1 MVCMIAGTAALRF
14 STWVMRRA
22 RARRSPPSMRSTSAA
37 GSLRRGV
44 ASGPAIGERPDS
56 NTWPRG
62 ATASPGRPERWGV
75 LEERHGFA
83 GALRTLGGLEER
95 HGFAGALRTLG
106 GFRGAPRLRRGA
118 PNAGGYG
125 GPFRGP
131 PCRRLLRTDED
142 EIGRHLD
149 VVGDL
154 EEQQLWDLQT
164 VLGEGRVELRLDL
177 EVVAREA
184 EALLL
189 LHLLGRQL
197 DVRHG
202 GLGDL
207 GHRLLLDRE

>member
-1 MVCMIAGTAALRF
+1 MVCMIGGTAALRF

-83 GALRTLGGLEER
+83 GALRTLGG
-95 HGFAGALRTLG
+95 
-106 GFRGAPRLRRGA
+106 FRGAPRLRRGA

-154 EEQQLWDLQT
+154 EEQ
-164 VLGEGRVELRLDL
+164 
-177 EVVAREA
+177 
-184 EALLL
+184 
-189 LHLLGRQL
+189 
-197 DVRHG
+197 
-202 GLGDL
+202 
-207 GHRLLLDRE
+207 